1 MPVVDVFSGRCK
13 GNLRVVLAM
22 GQWEQIISLQRT
34 RAEECDSAPHLTRP
48 VHLLDHLPHSGA
60 KVSFDFGGVN
70 LLPDLDVKLTCF
82 LAAQKTNAPFNA
94 GSQCTNVHK
103 NYLKLYSSWGL
114 SMKYAECSL
123 LYFPPGDSDY

>member
-1 MPVVDVFSGRCK
+1 M
-13 GNLRVVLAM
+13 VLAM

-60 KVSFDFGGVN
+60 KVSFDFEGIS

-94 GSQCTNVHK
+94 ESQCTNVH
-103 NYLKLYSSWGL
+103 
-114 SMKYAECSL
+114 
-123 LYFPPGDSDY
+123 

>member
-60 KVSFDFGGVN
+60 KVSFDFEGIS

-94 GSQCTNVHK
+94 ESQCTNVH
-103 NYLKLYSSWGL
+103 
-114 SMKYAECSL
+114 
-123 LYFPPGDSDY
+123 